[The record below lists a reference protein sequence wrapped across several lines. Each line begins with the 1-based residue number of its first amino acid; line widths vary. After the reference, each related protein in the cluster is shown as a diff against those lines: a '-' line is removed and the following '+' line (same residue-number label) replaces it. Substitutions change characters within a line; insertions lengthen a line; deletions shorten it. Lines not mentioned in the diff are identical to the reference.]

1 MVITYMI
8 RVRCVLRGPSY
19 HMTIQQKGVRNI
31 DISWLITLA
40 RKLYGQNSQMEVRDI
55 DRI

>member
-19 HMTIQQKGVRNI
+19 HMTIQPKGVRI
-31 DISWLITLA
+31 
-40 RKLYGQNSQMEVRDI
+40 LYSKEIQEGLGGGGEEGGPLGPRSS
-55 DRI
+55 